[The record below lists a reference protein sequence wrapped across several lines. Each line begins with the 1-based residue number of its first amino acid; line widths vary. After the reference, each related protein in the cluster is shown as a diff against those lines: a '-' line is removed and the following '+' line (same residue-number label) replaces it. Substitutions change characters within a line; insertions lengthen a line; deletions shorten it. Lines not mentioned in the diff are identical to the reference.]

1 MPENKI
7 DSAVIGKYCI
17 VRGDR
22 FGVLA
27 GTVEAV
33 DGDRVLLKDARKLH
47 YWDGAAAVQQLALDG
62 TTAPQNCRFTVT
74 VESILLTGSCLAG
87 RNAFVK
93 DRGLTLDGET
103 TVTDFIELTKSAYNG
118 SVIRNLAKAY
128 EKVVD

>member
-47 YWDGAAAVQQLALDG
+47 IG
-62 TTAPQNCRFTVT
+62 TAPPLSSSSPSTVPPLPRT
-74 VESILLTGSCLAG
+74 AASQSPWKASCSPAPSRSFLPPKRQRPLSAG
-87 RNAFVK
+87 
-93 DRGLTLDGET
+93 
-103 TVTDFIELTKSAYNG
+103 
-118 SVIRNLAKAY
+118 
-128 EKVVD
+128 

>member
-62 TTAPQNCRFTVT
+62 TTAPHNCRFTVT
-74 VESILLTGSCLAG
+74 VESILLTGA
-87 RNAFVK
+87 
-93 DRGLTLDGET
+93 
-103 TVTDFIELTKSAYNG
+103 IEIIPATEK
-118 SVIRNLAKAY
+118 AKASICGV
-128 EKVVD
+128 KVWKR